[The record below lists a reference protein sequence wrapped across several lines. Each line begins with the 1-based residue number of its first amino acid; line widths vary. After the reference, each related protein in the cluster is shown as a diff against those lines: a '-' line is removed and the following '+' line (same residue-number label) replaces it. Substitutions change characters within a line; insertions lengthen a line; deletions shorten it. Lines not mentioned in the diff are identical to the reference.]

1 MIGKLIGDIMRHYI
15 PLHLRFCHS
24 QNIIPTIHFP
34 RMWLLWLP
42 SLDCQKKEGVAISR
56 SNDATFKGQLGS
68 VLAGAGRESNRAT
81 RGGEVKVGGVNVSC
95 VWNVRGMGK
104 NEVTITAQ
112 S

>member
-56 SNDATFKGQLGS
+56 SNDATFKRQLGS
-68 VLAGAGRESNRAT
+68 VLARAGWESNRAA
-81 RGGEVKVGGVNVSC
+81 RGGVNVSC
-95 VWNVRGMGK
+95 VRNSRGMGK